1 MTTLEKELDD
11 IVSTLLFPAR
21 YAKSIVN
28 GGASYPPYNVI
39 KIDDQTTVVELAV
52 AGFKESELNVVVEEG
67 SLKISGKKEIDNSST
82 NYLYKGIGTRAFEKT
97 FGLSKDA
104 RVEKAEYADGILSV
118 FVTYVVPEAKKPNE
132 IPINRG
138 TRMYLTE
145 KTVGQ

>member
-28 GGASYPPYNVI
+28 GGTAYPPYNVI

-67 SLKISGKKEIDNSST
+67 NLKISGKKEIDNSST
-82 NYLYKGIGTRAFEKT
+82 NYLYKGIGTRAFEKM

-104 RVEKAEYADGILSV
+104 RVEKAEYSDGILSV
-118 FVTYVVPEAKKPNE
+118 FVTHIVPEVKKPNE

-138 TRMYLTE
+138 SKIYLTE
-145 KTVGQ
+145 NAVK